1 MELCG
6 CNGCLLRQSSRQTDW
21 LNPQK
26 NHQRSFATYQDSGN
40 DREGFK
46 SWRFGCSDTLKIQN
60 TLWLFIT
67 TQTIIIWQQD
77 WSVKAGSIAHEFL
90 IRRNQEVHERITL
103 PGSQKTWAQRVLNA
117 SSDCSGLTSL
127 ICLYACL
134 SALYVTLWL
143 SKPLIDLN
151 SKNLMFRLFRH
162 IGAALF
168 PFSPEA
174 KILWITSSCYRSQ
187 NHPEQHAGSCLTSDL
202 WPVIDS
208 HTEAWFTQAT
218 IDLIFGRKGPVWIQ
232 LFPKCVFFHI
242 KCFNSWMF

>member
-1 MELCG
+1 MAFYYHTNYNNLATGLKCE
-6 CNGCLLRQSSRQTDW
+6 SRFD
-21 LNPQK
+21 
-26 NHQRSFATYQDSGN
+26 RSWVPD
-40 DREGFK
+40 
-46 SWRFGCSDTLKIQN
+46 
-60 TLWLFIT
+60 T
-67 TQTIIIWQQD
+67 TQPRGPWTHHAAREA
-77 WSVKAGSIAHEFL
+77 K
-90 IRRNQEVHERITL
+90 
-103 PGSQKTWAQRVLNA
+103 KTWAQRVLNA

-162 IGAALF
+162 IGAALS

-187 NHPEQHAGSCLTSDL
+187 NRPEQRAGSCLTSDL

>member
-77 WSVKAGSIAHEFL
+77 WSVKAGSIAREFL
-90 IRRNQEVHERITL
+90 IRRNREVHERITL

-151 SKNLMFRLFRH
+151 SKKPDVSIVSTYRRRSLSFQSRSYNTVNHQLLLS
-162 IGAALF
+162 IPEPSWAACGFL
-168 PFSPEA
+168 SD
-174 KILWITSSCYRSQ
+174 LW
-187 NHPEQHAGSCLTSDL
+187 PLTSDL
-202 WPVIDS
+202 LSTVTPRLDS
-208 HTEAWFTQAT
+208 LRRQ
-218 IDLIFGRKGPVWIQ
+218 
-232 LFPKCVFFHI
+232 
-242 KCFNSWMF
+242 